1 MNKKIIS
8 SLLAAALLAGCD
20 YNERNFEGLI
30 EGAHPTDVKKLE
42 ITLTDADYTAISSN
56 KANLAIAKEAG
67 VEKELKA
74 LGTSKYF
81 TSLITAATY
90 APAFLAEQYFTADD
104 GSSVKITYNE
114 KVSLPEYVNEL
125 NTATIYTLVAVDYQ
139 KAWGDKSSLNFFT
152 PAKPAATYL
161 PGILAEKVAEPAE
174 GDIVCASYNV
184 SEREPADVT
193 IAFKEDFEGGTAN
206 ANLELADWT
215 NTTVTGTF
223 KWQAK
228 LFSGNL
234 YAQQSAYKHTDG
246 VLDSYLISKEITV
259 ERGMSLTFDALYANL
274 VADGGS
280 ITVLISSDLADATT
294 AAGIAAATWTDLT
307 GKFTIPTSSTNSGDM
322 ASTGAADLS
331 AYAGKKVRIA
341 FRYQGDANTKATTT
355 VRIDNV
361 AISTPGKNV
370 YQLENTLYAYNGT
383 SWAPYTTANVLMLS
397 QADFMQMGS
406 KYDNFSSTMNADNY
420 LPTFLKMS
428 FPYAQQD
435 ETKVV
440 VYKYYDAT
448 SKVTSIRADEYIA
461 TNGQFVK
468 NDAIETVTS
477 QFVRSNGKWNF
488 DPSTVITLSTSKS
501 DKETSAFYQY
511 ITDWVKIN
519 KGAQYVTSYGNNDYY
534 YGGSAYNNNFDFR
547 FSAWRGQVADEY
559 TSMSDDAL
567 KALMYSRLQEAF
579 VPALEHFHADADVVS
594 GVKVTYTINFSIYDG
609 SATLPWTIAYEVTG
623 KGKFVYIK
631 DSLKKIG

>member
-8 SLLAAALLAGCD
+8 SLLVATLLAGCD

-42 ITLTDADYTAISSN
+42 ITLTDADYTAISTN
-56 KANLAIAKEAG
+56 KANLAIAKDNG
-67 VEKELKA
+67 VDKELKA
-74 LGTSKYF
+74 LGTNKYF
-81 TSLITAATY
+81 TSVITAATY
-90 APAFLAEQYFTADD
+90 APAFLAEKYFTADD

-114 KVSLPEYVNEL
+114 KVSLPQYVNEL
-125 NTATIYTLVAVDYQ
+125 NTATIYTLAAADYQ

-161 PGILAEKVAEPAE
+161 PGILAAKVADPAE

-184 SEREPADVT
+184 SEKEPADVT

-206 ANLELADWT
+206 TNLELADWT
-215 NTTVTGTF
+215 NTTVKGTF

-228 LFSGNL
+228 SFSGNL
-234 YAQQSAYKHTDG
+234 YAQQSAFKHVG
-246 VLDSYLISKEITV
+246 ALDSYLISKEITV
-259 ERGMSLTFDALYANL
+259 EKGMSLTFDALYANF
-274 VADGGS
+274 VKEGGA
-280 ITVLISSDLADATT
+280 ITVLISSNLADATT
-294 AAGIAAATWTDLT
+294 AEGIAAAKWDDLT
-307 GKFTIPTSSTNSGDM
+307 GKFTIPTSTSGSGDM
-322 ASTGAADLS
+322 VNTGAADLS
-331 AYAGKKVRIA
+331 AYVGKKIRIA
-341 FRYQGDANTKATTT
+341 FRYQGDADTKATTT
-355 VRIDNV
+355 TRIDNV

-370 YQLENTLYAYNGT
+370 YQLENTLYAYDGT
-383 SWAPYTTANVLMLS
+383 DWAPYTTANVLMLS
-397 QADFMQMGS
+397 QADFIQMGI

-420 LPTFLKMS
+420 LPTFLKMN

-435 ETKVV
+435 DAKVV

-468 NDAIETVTS
+468 NDAIETITS

-501 DKETSAFYQY
+501 DKETSAFYQF
-511 ITDWVKIN
+511 ITDWVKAN
-519 KGAQYVTSYGNNDYY
+519 KGAKYVTSYGNNDYY

-547 FSAWRGQVADEY
+547 PSAWKGQVADEY
-559 TSMSDDAL
+559 TMADDAL
-567 KALMYSRLQEAF
+567 KELMYSRLPESF
-579 VPALEHFHADADVVS
+579 MPALEHFHADADVVS

-609 SATLPWTIAYEVTG
+609 SSTLPWTIAYEVTG